1 MTTKLIPA
9 QQYHDIFVA
18 GQPLIDLR
26 APIEFDRG
34 AFPSSVNLPLMV
46 DKEREK
52 VGTCYKEQGQ
62 QAAIALGHSLVH
74 GVVKQQ
80 RIDAWLNFLSA
91 HPQAYLYCFRGG
103 LRSQLTQQWLQE
115 AGVTVPYVQGGYKR
129 MRQYLIGVIEAAP
142 SLQPLLSL
150 SGMTGSGKT
159 DFLKRR
165 KEAIDLEGIANHR
178 GSSFGKNIDPQ
189 PTQINFENRLAIAL
203 LHHQLGNHAC
213 LLLEDESF
221 LIGRSAL
228 PQSFYSAMQTA
239 DIVVLEEDDDI
250 RLTRLLDE
258 YVHKM
263 HRGFIE
269 RLGLEAGFEA
279 FSHYLLQSLGSIRKR
294 LGGKQYQELQD
305 IMQQALSQQLNQN
318 QTSQHLAW
326 ISLLLHKYYDPM
338 YEYQLQKKA
347 GNILFRG
354 SHQAT
359 HEWLDNYQRDNYQR
373 NNNPLDSQHSKG

>member
-1 MTTKLIPA
+1 MSAMIIPA
-9 QQYHDIFVA
+9 QQYHDIFIA
-18 GQPLIDLR
+18 GHPLIDLR
-26 APIEFDRG
+26 APIEFNRG
-34 AFPSSVNLPLMV
+34 TFPSAVNLPLMV

-74 GVVKQQ
+74 GAVKQQ
-80 RIDAWLNFLSA
+80 RIDAWLNFLSTR
-91 HPQAYLYCFRGG
+91 PDAYLYCFRGG
-103 LRSQLTQQWLQE
+103 LRSQLTQQWLKE
-115 AGVTVPYVQGGYKR
+115 AGVSVPYVQGGYKG
-129 MRQYLIGVIEAAP
+129 MRQYLMGVIETAP

-159 DFLKRR
+159 DFLRLR

-189 PTQINFENRLAIAL
+189 PTQINFENQLAIAL
-203 LHHQLGNHAC
+203 LRHQQDNHSC

-239 DIVVLEEDDDI
+239 DIVVLEEDDDS
-250 RLTRLLDE
+250 RLNRLLDE

-263 HRGFIE
+263 HQGFCE
-269 RLGLEAGFEA
+269 RLGLETGFDA
-279 FSHYLLQSLGSIRKR
+279 FSQYLLQSLGSIRKR

-305 IMQQALSQQLNQN
+305 MMQNALSQQRHQN

-354 SHQAT
+354 SHQAM
-359 HEWLDNYQRDNYQR
+359 HEWLDNYQR
-373 NNNPLDSQHSKG
+373 NNDPLDSHLSKR

>member
-1 MTTKLIPA
+1 MSAMIIPA

-26 APIEFDRG
+26 APIEFNRG
-34 AFPSSVNLPLMV
+34 AFPSSINLPLMV

-74 GVVKQQ
+74 GAVKQQ
-80 RIDAWLNFLSA
+80 RIDAWLHFLSA
-91 HPQAYLYCFRGG
+91 HPEAYLYCFRGG
-103 LRSQLTQQWLQE
+103 LRSQLTQQWLKE
-115 AGVTVPYVQGGYKR
+115 AGVVVPYVQGGYKG
-129 MRQYLIGVIEAAP
+129 MRQYLIGVIDAVP
-142 SLQPLLSL
+142 SEQRLLSL
-150 SGMTGSGKT
+150 SGMTGCGKT
-159 DFLKRR
+159 DFLRQR
-165 KEAIDLEGIANHR
+165 KEAVDLEGIANHR

-228 PQSFYSAMQTA
+228 PQSFYSAMQAA

-250 RLTRLLDE
+250 RLSRLLDE

-263 HRGFIE
+263 HHGFVE
-269 RLGLEAGFEA
+269 RLGIEAGFDA
-279 FSHYLLQSLGSIRKR
+279 FSQYLLQSLTSIRKR
-294 LGGKQYQELQD
+294 LGGKQFQELQD
-305 IMQQALSQQLNQN
+305 IMQLALTQQLNQN
-318 QTSQHLAW
+318 QTSQHLTW
-326 ISLLLHKYYDPM
+326 ISLLLQKYYDPM
-338 YEYQLQKKA
+338 YEYQLAKKA
-347 GNILFRG
+347 HRVLFRG
-354 SHQAT
+354 NHQDM
-359 HEWLDNYQRDNYQR
+359 HQWLDNLSQDN
-373 NNNPLDSQHSKG
+373 LG

>member
-1 MTTKLIPA
+1 MTTTLIPA
-9 QQYHDIFVA
+9 QQYRDIFVA

-26 APIEFDRG
+26 APIEFNRG

-52 VGTCYKEQGQ
+52 VGTCYKQQGQ

-74 GVVKQQ
+74 GAVKQQ
-80 RIDAWLNFLSA
+80 RIDAWLGFLA
-91 HPQAYLYCFRGG
+91 AQPEAYLYCFRGG
-103 LRSQLTQQWLQE
+103 LRSQLTQQWLKE
-115 AGVTVPYVQGGYKR
+115 AGAAVPYVQGGYKG
-129 MRQYLIGVIEAAP
+129 MRQYLIGVIETAP
-142 SLQPLLSL
+142 SQQPLLSL

-159 DFLKRR
+159 DFLIQR
-165 KEAIDLEGIANHR
+165 KEAVDLEGIANHR

-189 PTQINFENRLAIAL
+189 PTQINFENQLAIAL
-203 LHHQLGNHAC
+203 LRHQQGNHSC

-228 PQSFYSAMQTA
+228 PQSFYNAMQTA
-239 DIVVLEEDDDI
+239 DILVLEEADDI
-250 RLTRLLDE
+250 RLNRLLDE

-263 HRGFIE
+263 HQGFVE
-269 RLGLEAGFEA
+269 RLGIEAGFDA
-279 FSHYLLQSLGSIRKR
+279 FSQYLLQSLTSIRKR

-326 ISLLLHKYYDPM
+326 ISLLLQKYYDPM
-338 YEYQLQKKA
+338 YEYQLAKKA
-347 GNILFRG
+347 QRVLFRG
-354 SHQAT
+354 NHQAM
-359 HEWLDNYQRDNYQR
+359 HEWLDTYQR
-373 NNNPLDSQHSKG
+373 NNDPLDSHLSKR

>member
-1 MTTKLIPA
+1 MTTTIIQA

-34 AFPSSVNLPLMV
+34 AFPSSENLPLMV

-62 QAAIALGHSLVH
+62 QAAITLGHSLVH
-74 GVVKQQ
+74 GAVKQQ
-80 RIDAWLNFLSA
+80 RIDAWLHFLSA
-91 HPQAYLYCFRGG
+91 HPEAYLYCFRGG
-103 LRSQLTQQWLQE
+103 LRSQLTQQWLKE
-115 AGVTVPYVQGGYKR
+115 AGVVVPYVQGGYKG
-129 MRQYLIGVIEAAP
+129 MRQYLIGVIDAVP
-142 SLQPLLSL
+142 SEQRLLSL
-150 SGMTGSGKT
+150 SGMTGCGKT
-159 DFLKRR
+159 DFLRQR
-165 KEAIDLEGIANHR
+165 KEAVDLEGIANHR

-189 PTQINFENRLAIAL
+189 PTQINFENQLAITL
-203 LHHQLGNHAC
+203 LRHQQGNYSC

-228 PQSFYSAMQTA
+228 PQSFYSAMQAA
-239 DIVVLEEDDDI
+239 DIVVLEEEDDI

-305 IMQQALSQQLNQN
+305 MMQNALSQQLNQN

-326 ISLLLHKYYDPM
+326 ISMLLHKYYDPM

-354 SHQAT
+354 GHQAM
-359 HEWLDNYQRDNYQR
+359 HEWLDNYQRDNYHR
-373 NNNPLDSQHSKG
+373 NNNPLDPTFRS

>member
-1 MTTKLIPA
+1 MATALIPA
-9 QQYHDIFVA
+9 QQYRDIFVA

-26 APIEFDRG
+26 APIEFNRG

-52 VGTCYKEQGQ
+52 VGTCYKQQGQ

-74 GVVKQQ
+74 GAVKQQ
-80 RIDAWLNFLSA
+80 RIDAWLGFLA
-91 HPQAYLYCFRGG
+91 AQPEAYLYCFRGG
-103 LRSQLTQQWLQE
+103 LRSQLTQQWLKE
-115 AGVTVPYVQGGYKR
+115 AGAAVPYVQGGYKG
-129 MRQYLIGVIEAAP
+129 MRQYLMGVIETAP
-142 SLQPLLSL
+142 SQQPLLSL

-159 DFLKRR
+159 DFLIQR
-165 KEAIDLEGIANHR
+165 KEAVDLEGIANHR

-189 PTQINFENRLAIAL
+189 PTQINFENQLAIAL
-203 LHHQLGNHAC
+203 LRHQQGNHSC

-228 PQSFYSAMQTA
+228 PQSFYNAMQTA
-239 DIVVLEEDDDI
+239 DILVLEEADDI
-250 RLTRLLDE
+250 RLNRLLDE

-263 HRGFIE
+263 HQGFVE
-269 RLGLEAGFEA
+269 RLGIEAGFDA
-279 FSHYLLQSLGSIRKR
+279 FSQYLLQSLTSIRKR

-326 ISLLLHKYYDPM
+326 ISLLLQKYYDPM
-338 YEYQLQKKA
+338 YEYQLAKKA
-347 GNILFRG
+347 QRVLFRG
-354 SHQAT
+354 NHQAM
-359 HEWLDNYQRDNYQR
+359 HEWLDNYQRNKD
-373 NNNPLDSQHSKG
+373 PLDSHLSKR